1 MERESSAESFSV
13 VLLARKEEPMQH
25 ARPNRLRRAVAFVV
39 LAALLGLVS
48 LTLSQCTMVGDSLT
62 GVTLDG
68 VGPTSCVKQCN
79 DLYRILYDLEQKRH
93 DTDVETCQNLP
104 QPFKADCL
112 ASETARHEAA
122 KAQLTSG
129 KIDCQNNCHRQGSGS
144 AG

>member
-1 MERESSAESFSV
+1 
-13 VLLARKEEPMQH
+13 MQH
-25 ARPNRLRRAVAFVV
+25 ARPNRLRRAVTFAV

-62 GVTLDG
+62 GVTIDG

-79 DLYRILYDLEQKRH
+79 DLYAILYKLEQKKH
-93 DTDVETCQNLP
+93 DTNVETCQNLP
-104 QPFKADCL
+104 QPYKSDCL
-112 ASETARHEAA
+112 NAETTRHEAA
-122 KAQLTSG
+122 KAQLSQG